1 MKNGLKT
8 AWNQGKHWSESHQ
21 EFSIL
26 TATFHP
32 IFSQNTN
39 ISAHEISQMWCILS
53 RVLVQAPPEST
64 WSFCIHSI
72 FDKTLPQASFFL
84 LVPKTALESSVVPHC
99 SKRYPQYLTHP
110 SSPWLWFSALNLD
123 NYFANWL
130 RWLSSH
136 VGSPSCFFEM
146 KEPQTLLKLRWW
158 GISWLEETLHHFSY

>member
-26 TATFHP
+26 SATFHP

-39 ISAHEISQMWCILS
+39 ISAHEISQMWCIWS

-84 LVPKTALESSVVPHC
+84 LVPKTALESSMVPHY

-130 RWLSSH
+130 RWLSQFSRGKSLMLFWDEGTTNTVEVEV
-136 VGSPSCFFEM
+136 VGN
-146 KEPQTLLKLRWW
+146 
-158 GISWLEETLHHFSY
+158 